1 MSDTVTVSEGNGKS
15 KGRRRRSEGR
25 VDAKQEKVIAL
36 DPIRERI
43 GELQRLFIIQNE
55 AATEFSD
62 AVKKAAKD
70 SGLLSSVVRKYV
82 VAKARES
89 LDAGKREATQL
100 SLLFD
105 ME

>member
-1 MSDTVTVSEGNGKS
+1 MSDTVTVTETNPKA
-15 KGRRRRSEGR
+15 KRRRRAAEGR
-25 VDAKQEKVIAL
+25 VDAKQETVISL
-36 DPIRERI
+36 DPIRARI

-62 AVKKAAKD
+62 AIKKAAKD

-82 VAKARES
+82 VAKSRES

-105 ME
+105 MD